1 MPFLLGTIVA
11 GLLFACES
19 ETPPQP
25 EPELIIKNQNPP
37 LDIKG
42 KINYAQE
49 VEIWRPDSLDKYIDW
64 NKAIKNRFIIKETGR
79 VGINQPWGSNPADTL
94 IFK

>member
-1 MPFLLGTIVA
+1 MPFLLGTIIA

-19 ETPPQP
+19 ETQP
-25 EPELIIKNQNPP
+25 EPKLIIKNQNPP

-49 VEIWRPDSLDKYIDW
+49 VEIWTPDSSDKYYFDW
-64 NKAIKNRFIIKETGR
+64 DTAIKNRFIIKETGR

>member
-1 MPFLLGTIVA
+1 MPFLLGTIIA

-49 VEIWRPDSLDKYIDW
+49 VEIWTPDSSDKYYFDW
-64 NKAIKNRFIIKETGR
+64 DNAIKNRLTIDTTITIGIKD
-79 VGINQPWGSNPADTL
+79 IP
-94 IFK
+94 